1 MPPAVPATE
10 KIEARGSK
18 FEVDPGKA
26 PRRDIITDIITQP
39 LHTISLLVRN
49 KPGVL
54 CRVAMVFARRGYNL
68 ESLVVS
74 PALWNV
80 ADGFAPGEFSRMTI
94 TCSGD
99 PDTLEQIIKQL
110 EKLIDVVHAIDHTG
124 QSVIECELALVKL
137 KAGIKERTEI
147 LQVADNFKAKVTDYG
162 SDSMILRCSGET
174 EKLDAFIGLLKPFG
188 IIELVR
194 SGKILMARGLDET

>member
-1 MPPAVPATE
+1 MASTVEP
-10 KIEARGSK
+10 RGAQ
-18 FEVDPGKA
+18 FELDPGKA
-26 PRRDIITDIITQP
+26 PRRHIVTDLVSQP
-39 LHTISLLVRN
+39 VHTISLLVRN

-54 CRVAMVFARRGYNL
+54 VRVALVFSRRGYNL

-74 PALWNV
+74 AALAV
-80 ADGFAPGEFSRMTI
+80 PDGDAKPGDYSRMTI

-124 QSVIECELALVKL
+124 QAVIDSEIVLVKI

-147 LQVADNFKAKVTDYG
+147 LQVAENFKAKVVDFG
-162 SDSMILRCSGET
+162 ADSMILRCSGET
-174 EKLDAFIGLLKPFG
+174 DKLDAFVGLLKPFG
-188 IIELVR
+188 IAELVR
-194 SGKILMARGLDET
+194 SGKILMVRGLDET

>member
-1 MPPAVPATE
+1 MTTTTLR
-10 KIEARGSK
+10 RGAA
-18 FEVDPGKA
+18 FEQDPGRA
-26 PRRDIITDIITQP
+26 PRRHVVTDIVTPP

-54 CRVAMVFARRGYNL
+54 VRVSLVFSRRGFNM

-74 PALWNV
+74 PALSI
-80 ADGFAPGEFSRMTI
+80 AGLGAAPGEYSRMTI

-99 PDTLEQIIKQL
+99 PDTLEQIIKQM
-110 EKLIDVVHAIDHTG
+110 EKLVDVVHAIDHTG
-124 QSVIECELALVKL
+124 QPAIESELALVKIPIGL
-137 KAGIKERTEI
+137 KERTEI
-147 LQVADNFKAKVTDYG
+147 LQIAENFKAKVVDFG
-162 SDSMILRCSGET
+162 AESLILRCAGET

-194 SGKILMARGLDET
+194 SGKILMARGLEET

>member
-1 MPPAVPATE
+1 MATTTE
-10 KIEARGSK
+10 QRGAK
-18 FEVDPGKA
+18 FELDPGKS
-26 PRRDIITDIITQP
+26 PRRDIVTDIITP
-39 LHTISLLVRN
+39 PMHTISLLVRN

-54 CRVAMVFARRGYNL
+54 VRVSLVFSRRGYNM

-74 PALWNV
+74 PAMSV
-80 ADGFAPGEFSRMTI
+80 PGIDAAPGEFSRMTI

-99 PDTLEQIIKQL
+99 PDTLEQIIKQF

-124 QSVIECELALVKL
+124 QPVIECELALVKL
-137 KAGIKERTEI
+137 KATLKARTEI
-147 LQVADNFKAKVTDYG
+147 LQIAENFKAKVVDFG
-162 SDSMILRCSGET
+162 ADSMILRSAGESD
-174 EKLDAFIGLLKPFG
+174 KLDAFIGLLKPFG

>member
-1 MPPAVPATE
+1 MAVTTE
-10 KIEARGSK
+10 APGAQ
-18 FEVDPGKA
+18 FELDPGKA
-26 PRRDIITDIITQP
+26 PRRREAAAAVKPP

-54 CRVAMVFARRGYNL
+54 VRVALVFSRRGYNL

-74 PALWNV
+74 PALSV
-80 ADGFAPGEFSRMTI
+80 GGADTTPGEFSRMTI

-124 QSVIECELALVKL
+124 QPVIESEVVLVKL
-137 KAGIKERTEI
+137 AARLNERTEI
-147 LQVADNFKAKVTDYG
+147 LQIAESFKATVGDFG
-162 SDSMILRCSGET
+162 VESVILRCAAGT
-174 EKLDAFIGLLKPFG
+174 DKVDAFVKLLMPYG
-188 IIELVR
+188 VIELVR
-194 SGKILMARGLDET
+194 SGKIIMARGTQET

>member
-1 MPPAVPATE
+1 MPSATE
-10 KIEARGSK
+10 QRGAK
-18 FEVDPGKA
+18 FELDPGKS
-26 PRRDIITDIITQP
+26 PRRDIVTDVIVQP

-74 PALWNV
+74 PALWN
-80 ADGFAPGEFSRMTI
+80 AGDGTAPGEYSRMTI

-99 PDTLEQIIKQL
+99 PDALEQIIKQL

-124 QSVIECELALVKL
+124 QAVIESELALL
-137 KAGIKERTEI
+137 KIKVGLKDRTEV
-147 LQVADNFKAKVTDYG
+147 LQIAENFKAKVVDFG
-162 SDSMILRCSGET
+162 AHSVILRCSGET
-174 EKLDAFIGLLKPFG
+174 EKLDVFIGLLKPFG

-194 SGKILMARGLDET
+194 SGKILMARGLEET

>member
-1 MPPAVPATE
+1 MATTTE
-10 KIEARGSK
+10 QRGSK
-18 FEVDPGKA
+18 FELDPGKS
-26 PRRDIITDIITQP
+26 PRRNIVTDIITQP

-54 CRVAMVFARRGYNL
+54 VRVSLVFSRRGYNM

-74 PALWNV
+74 PAISV
-80 ADGFAPGEFSRMTI
+80 AGIEAAPGEFSRMTI

-124 QSVIECELALVKL
+124 QAVIESELALVKL
-137 KAGIKERTEI
+137 KAGLKERTEI
-147 LQVADNFKAKVTDYG
+147 LQVAENYKAKVVDYG
-162 SDSMILRCSGET
+162 SDSLILRCAGET
-174 EKLDAFIGLLKPFG
+174 NKLDAFVALLKPFS
-188 IIELVR
+188 ILELVR
-194 SGKILMARGLDET
+194 SGKILMARGLEET

>member
-1 MPPAVPATE
+1 MPSATTP
-10 KIEARGSK
+10 RGAT
-18 FEVDPGKA
+18 FELDPGKV
-26 PRRDIITDIITQP
+26 PRRDLVTDVVGHP

-54 CRVAMVFARRGYNL
+54 VRVSLVFSRRGYNM

-74 PALWNV
+74 PAISV
-80 ADGFAPGEFSRMTI
+80 AGIDAAPGEFSRMTI

-99 PDTLEQIIKQL
+99 PDTLEQIIKQF

-124 QSVIECELALVKL
+124 QSVIESELVLIKL
-137 KAGIKERTEI
+137 KAGLRERTEI
-147 LQVADNFKAKVTDYG
+147 LQAAENFKAKVVDFG
-162 SDSMILRCSGET
+162 ADSMILRCAGET
-174 EKLDAFIGLLKPFG
+174 DKLDAFVGLLKPFG